1 MKIAET
7 MDLGQLLD
15 LMATDT
21 DGLRKQTMEQASEF
35 RKLLVRDH
43 DGQDT
48 AEIDGGRWMALCCA
62 VDPAEQSN

>member
-1 MKIAET
+1 MKISEA
-7 MDLGQLLD
+7 MNLGQLLD

-21 DGLRKQTMEQASEF
+21 DGLRRQTTEHASEL

-48 AEIDGGRWMALCCA
+48 TEIDGGRWMALCCA